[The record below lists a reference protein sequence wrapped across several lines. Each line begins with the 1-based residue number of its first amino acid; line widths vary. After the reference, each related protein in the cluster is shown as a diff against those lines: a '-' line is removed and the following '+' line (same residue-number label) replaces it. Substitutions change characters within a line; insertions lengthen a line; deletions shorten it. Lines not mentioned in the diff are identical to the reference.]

1 MRNGVTIGSGVGTLK
16 FDHNTVDHILD
27 EASLQFPGSTTSASA
42 ITNNIFYDCGGG
54 GDSYAMGRGF
64 SVSNDDCILRDGSD
78 CGNYPSNY
86 SHVSVNP
93 QFISDGT
100 GSTPWLNADYHLQS
114 SSTAQSMG
122 ACGTDSAITCPPP
135 Q

>member
-1 MRNGVTIGSGVGTLK
+1 MV
-16 FDHNTVDHILD
+16 FDHNTVDHILN

-42 ITNNIFYDCGGG
+42 ITNDIFYDCGAG
-54 GDSYAMGRGF
+54 GDSFATGSGF
-64 SVSNDDCILRDGSD
+64 SISDDDCIMRGGSG

-86 SHVSVNP
+86 SYVSVDP
-93 QFISDGT
+93 QFVSDGT

-114 SSTAQSMG
+114 SSTVQSMG
-122 ACGTDSAITCPPP
+122 ACGTDLTVTCPPP